1 MLDAL
6 AFLPENQVAAG
17 IQLIRNNTLHG
28 FDDLVSY
35 FVSTYA
41 SGTFRAIARPG
52 QNVIL
57 QNIPPSYPL
66 AMWNMNETTL
76 HNGLR
81 TNNYANSG
89 IMHFYS

>member
-17 IQLIRNNTLHG
+17 IQLIRNNTPYG

-35 FVSTYA
+35 FDSTCVP
-41 SGTFRAIARPG
+41 GTFRAIARPH

-57 QNIPPSYPL
+57 RNIPPRYPP
-66 AMWNMNETTL
+66 ATRNMSETTL
-76 HNGLR
+76 HDGSR
-81 TNNYANSG
+81 TNNVS
-89 IMHFYS
+89 